1 MIIITTIITITT
13 LFFLQIN
20 PFVLVQ
26 DNFNVDETQAQVMG
40 VMEVAEGAQENVAL
54 PKSDDRELT
63 LRLKQDV
70 AQVPEV
76 SAQSV
81 IIIDKEGKKILY
93 EKNSDTQS
101 SIASITKLMTALVVL
116 DQAPDF
122 NREYMITEDDRRE
135 GGRIFL
141 FDGDRVTIKTLLNTS
156 LVGSAN
162 TATIALVHALGLS
175 EQEFVKKMNIKAE
188 ELELKNTYFVD
199 PIGLSS
205 DNISTAREVASL
217 LEQTLANEII
227 QKIVSQQ
234 KYILKTKQGKQ
245 RLVESTDQLLKQKN
259 GYEVIGGKTGYLG
272 VAGFCFTGQF
282 KQDEHEIIS
291 VVLDSS
297 GVDLRFTETDEL
309 VSWVFENYLW
319 P

>member
-1 MIIITTIITITT
+1 
-13 LFFLQIN
+13 
-20 PFVLVQ
+20 
-26 DNFNVDETQAQVMG
+26 
-40 VMEVAEGAQENVAL
+40 
-54 PKSDDRELT
+54 
-63 LRLKQDV
+63 
-70 AQVPEV
+70 
-76 SAQSV
+76 
-81 IIIDKEGKKILY
+81 
-93 EKNSDTQS
+93 
-101 SIASITKLMTALVVL
+101 
-116 DQAPDF
+116 
-122 NREYMITEDDRRE
+122 MITEDDRRE

>member
-1 MIIITTIITITT
+1 MLIITTVTITIILIVT
-13 LFFLQIN
+13 QIN
-20 PFVLVQ
+20 PITIVR

-40 VMEVAEGAQENVAL
+40 VMEVAESAQENVAL

-63 LRLKQDV
+63 LRLKPDV
-70 AQVPEV
+70 VQVPEV

-81 IIIDKEGKKILY
+81 IIIDKESKIILY
-93 EKNSDTQS
+93 EKDPDVKS
-101 SIASITKLMTALVVL
+101 SIASITKLITALVVL
-116 DQAPDF
+116 DEDPDF
-122 NREYMITEDDRRE
+122 KQEYIVTDDDRRE

-141 FDGDRVTIKTLLNTS
+141 FDGDRVTIETLLNTS

-175 EQEFVKKMNIKAE
+175 EQEFVKKMNTKAE
-188 ELELKNTYFVD
+188 ELGLENTYFID

-205 DNISTAREVASL
+205 NNISTAREVASL

-227 QKIVSQQ
+227 QKIISQP

-245 RLVESTDQLLKQKN
+245 RLVESTNQLLKQKN